1 MTQRHSKVAIIDI
14 ISLRRCYGLV
24 YKLLESSEPVSE
36 SLTPIH
42 NQLQTVKRCLL
53 ELKRVDGL
61 NNLKELY
68 PFQFKLA
75 SLDNLRQDG
84 KFIVDGSIPEG
95 QGTLNAL
102 LAECFDIVQELKI
115 ELEEKE
121 IENGDEGEDD
131 LTGGSFTNSKTI
143 GNGNNELTDDDV
155 EIKRNRFHDF
165 NEADYDLD
173 SESDYDDDDD
183 DDDDNYSI
191 SESEYEGNDYY

>member
-1 MTQRHSKVAIIDI
+1 M
-14 ISLRRCYGLV
+14 
-24 YKLLESSEPVSE
+24 
-36 SLTPIH
+36 
-42 NQLQTVKRCLL
+42 
-53 ELKRVDGL
+53 
-61 NNLKELY
+61 
-68 PFQFKLA
+68 
-75 SLDNLRQDG
+75 
-84 KFIVDGSIPEG
+84 
-95 QGTLNAL
+95 

-183 DDDDNYSI
+183 NDYSI
-191 SESEYEGNDYY
+191 SGSEYEGNDYY

>member
-1 MTQRHSKVAIIDI
+1 MS
-14 ISLRRCYGLV
+14 
-24 YKLLESSEPVSE
+24 
-36 SLTPIH
+36 
-42 NQLQTVKRCLL
+42 L

-131 LTGGSFTNSKTI
+131 LTGSFTNSKTI

-155 EIKRNRFHDF
+155 EIKEIDF
-165 NEADYDLD
+165 MILMKLIMTWIVNQ
-173 SESDYDDDDD
+173 
-183 DDDDNYSI
+183 I
-191 SESEYEGNDYY
+191 MMMMMMMTMTMIIV

>member
-1 MTQRHSKVAIIDI
+1 MILFL
-14 ISLRRCYGLV
+14 LRRCYGLV

-95 QGTLNAL
+95 Q
-102 LAECFDIVQELKI
+102 E
-115 ELEEKE
+115 
-121 IENGDEGEDD
+121 
-131 LTGGSFTNSKTI
+131 
-143 GNGNNELTDDDV
+143 
-155 EIKRNRFHDF
+155 H
-165 NEADYDLD
+165 
-173 SESDYDDDDD
+173 
-183 DDDDNYSI
+183 
-191 SESEYEGNDYY
+191 